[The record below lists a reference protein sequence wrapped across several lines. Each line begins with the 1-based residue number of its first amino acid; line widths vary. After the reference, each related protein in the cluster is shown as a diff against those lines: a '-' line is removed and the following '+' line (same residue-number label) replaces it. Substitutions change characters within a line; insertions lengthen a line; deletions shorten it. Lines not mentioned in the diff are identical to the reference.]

1 MKVIR
6 FTYSNTEVD
15 LSVYMLLFFRNAGIY
30 VYERFFE
37 QSEIRKEISFPTE
50 NVESVES
57 FEKFDAD
64 IYLGSYMYEGLSEK
78 RTQTP
83 SIVVSY
89 NKEDSKKNIVES
101 MLQSLLDRH
110 VLGQI
115 ELDDLRDF
123 LEIYDR
129 LEMWKWQLRA
139 RYFFKFEDKKIL
151 KKLVTEYSDSVVEIL
166 SVLQSKE
173 VSWGDFKNEHLQFA
187 AMNAIYELNWFCN
200 RSNLPQVCMPETVIE
215 YCEKM
220 QAGFSNYLGDSVKM
234 LEAMVYDDLLNNS
247 NKAYQFYVSSCTSE
261 TTYNAYVF
269 LRKGLYWQS
278 FTGQL
283 DQAIKYYLKSV
294 KIFPE
299 YYRAWFKIGLCYQKM
314 NKYREALCAYK
325 NVKQILLRRM
335 GEEQLRPM
343 EIEHL
348 IKSQIY
354 SLNIWQ
360 DAYHNY
366 VNAFEAGR
374 TAEKAVEAIDSTKF
388 WNYMCK
394 NAAEIQYFKNYM
406 KKCVPIRNVY
416 IKLRDLCR
424 INAYPEKEAEYERK
438 LMNYEEMNK

>member
-6 FTYSNTEVD
+6 VTYSNTEVD
-15 LSVYMLLFFRNAGIY
+15 LSVYILLFLRNTGIY

-37 QSEIRKEISFPTE
+37 QREIRKEITFPTE
-50 NVESVES
+50 DIDFIEP
-57 FEKFDAD
+57 FENFDAD
-64 IYLGSYMYEGLSEK
+64 IYLGNDIDANMTTD
-78 RTQTP
+78 RTQVP
-83 SIVVSY
+83 SVVVLL
-89 NKEDSKKNIVES
+89 NNENTKKDTVKS
-101 MLQSLLDRH
+101 MLQGLFDRH
-110 VLGQI
+110 VLGQS
-115 ELDDLRDF
+115 ELDDLNDF

-139 RYFFKFEDKKIL
+139 RYFFQFEDKKIL
-151 KKLVTEYSDSVVEIL
+151 KKLVDEYSNNVVELLNELRKREI
-166 SVLQSKE
+166 
-173 VSWGDFKNEHLQFA
+173 SWGDFRNEHLQFA
-187 AMNAIYELNWFCN
+187 AMNAIYELNWFCD
-200 RSNLPQVCMPETVIE
+200 RSNMPQVCMPKTVID
-215 YCEKM
+215 YCEAM
-220 QAGFSNYLGDSVKM
+220 QVGFSDYLGDSVKM

-247 NKAYQFYVSSCTSE
+247 NKAYQFYVNSCTSE

-269 LRKGLYWQS
+269 LRKGLYWQG

-299 YYRAWFKIGLCYQKM
+299 YYRAWFKIGLCYQKL
-314 NKYREALCAYK
+314 NKYKEALCAYK
-325 NVKQILLRRM
+325 NVKQILLRRL
-335 GEEQLRPM
+335 GEGQLRPL

-348 IKSQIY
+348 IKSQIS

-360 DAYHNY
+360 DVYHNY

-374 TAEKAVEAIDSTKF
+374 TAEKAVEAIDTTKF

-394 NAAEIQYFKNYM
+394 DAEEVQYFKSYM

-424 INAYPEKEAEYERK
+424 ISANPEKEAEYDAK
-438 LMNYEEMNK
+438 LMDYDRVNK

>member
-15 LSVYMLLFFRNAGIY
+15 FSVYMLLFFRNAGIY
-30 VYERFFE
+30 VYERFLE
-37 QSEIRKEISFPTE
+37 QIEIRKEIVFPSE
-50 NVESVES
+50 DIGFIEP
-57 FEKFDAD
+57 FDNFDVD
-64 IYLGSYMYEGLSEK
+64 IYLGNDIDVNLMENK
-78 RTQTP
+78 TQVP
-83 SIVVSY
+83 IFVVSY
-89 NKEDSKKNIVES
+89 NNKTTKKDVTQS
-101 MLQSLLDRH
+101 MLKSLFDRH
-110 VLGQI
+110 VLRQS
-115 ELDDLRDF
+115 ELDDLNDF
-123 LEIYDR
+123 LEIYDQF
-129 LEMWKWQLRA
+129 EMWKWQLRA
-139 RYFFKFEDKKIL
+139 RYFFQFEDKGII
-151 KKLVTEYSDSVVEIL
+151 KKLINEYNSTIIELLNDL
-166 SVLQSKE
+166 RNKE
-173 VSWGDFKNEHLQFA
+173 VSWGDFRNEHLQFA
-187 AMNAIYELNWFCN
+187 AMNAIYELNCFCDK
-200 RSNLPQVCMPETVIE
+200 SNMPQVCMPETVAQ
-215 YCEKM
+215 YCEAM
-220 QAGFSNYLGDSVKM
+220 REGFSDYLGDSVKM

-269 LRKGLYWQS
+269 LRKGLYWQG

-314 NKYREALCAYK
+314 NKYKEALCAYK
-325 NVKQILLRRM
+325 NVKQILLRRL
-335 GEEQLRPM
+335 GEGQLRPL

-348 IKSQIY
+348 IKSQIS

-360 DAYHNY
+360 DVYHNY

-374 TAEKAVEAIDSTKF
+374 TAEKAVEAIDTTKF

-394 NAAEIQYFKNYM
+394 DAEEVQYFKGYM

-424 INAYPEKEAEYERK
+424 ISANPEKEAEYDVK
-438 LMNYEEMNK
+438 LMDYDRVNK